1 MSGWIALPDN
11 QTYNTHKKAFP
22 MNVIISG
29 SLAYDRIMNFSE
41 KFSDHIL
48 PDRIHDLNVCFQVN
62 GVTENYG
69 GTAGNIAYAMKLMGE
84 SPALSATIGSDNHK
98 YFEWFDTNN
107 IDRKGVRIISEEL
120 TAGAYITTDM
130 TNNQITGFNPG
141 AMKYSSELDFS
152 NLDPENDLIL
162 ISPGNLDDMIN
173 YPQKCKETGI
183 AYIFDPGQ
191 SLPVLQADD
200 LVKVITRCKILI
212 VNDYEFNLIQD
223 KTGLGKDEL
232 IDRAETTIITYG
244 GAGSKIFLKNEAV
257 EIPTYTASRVVDPT
271 GAGDAYRGGLISGL
285 VNGKDLVSC
294 ARLGSA
300 CASFAVECNGTQVY
314 TFTREEL
321 DARMGMVPDATIST

>member
-1 MSGWIALPDN
+1 
-11 QTYNTHKKAFP
+11 
-22 MNVIISG
+22 MNIIISG

-48 PDRIHDLNVCFQVN
+48 PDKIHDLNVCFQVD

-69 GTAGNIAYAMKLMGE
+69 GTAGNIAYAMNLMGE
-84 SPALSATIGSDNHK
+84 SPTLSATIGSDNHK
-98 YFEWFDTNN
+98 YFEWLDTNN
-107 IDRKGVRIISEEL
+107 INRKGIRVISEEL
-120 TAGAYITTDM
+120 TAGAYITTDK

-152 NLDPENDLIL
+152 ELDPEKNLLL

-173 YPQKCKETGI
+173 YSLQCKKKGI
-183 AYIFDPGQ
+183 PYIFDPGQ
-191 SLPVLQADD
+191 SLPMLQAED
-200 LVKVITRCKILI
+200 LVEVITGCKILI

-223 KTGLGKDEL
+223 KTGLEREDLMG
-232 IDRAETTIITYG
+232 RAAATIITYG
-244 GAGSKIFLKNEAV
+244 EPGSKIFEKNDV
-257 EIPTYTASRVVDPT
+257 IEIPTYTARKVVDPT

-285 VNGKDLVSC
+285 INGKDLNSS

-321 DARMGMVPDATIST
+321 DARMDQQ